1 MELLTILVPYL
12 KVRILNACKE
22 RQVAEATLTSKG
34 QVTIPKIVRDAMGL
48 KEGDRVDFIETDK
61 GMLMVPATRDLKTLR
76 GMFKNRRARA
86 ATIAEIKKTIGEMGE

>member
-1 MELLTILVPYL
+1 
-12 KVRILNACKE
+12 
-22 RQVAEATLTSKG
+22 
-34 QVTIPKIVRDAMGL
+34 MGL